1 MVRLPGLGIFNVY
14 TGVDACD
21 CTRGCADT
29 AGESALTVDCGRKI
43 PCCTGDSNPHRAV
56 LLLAFP
62 SDALPTELSSL
73 VSGLCSCVRL
83 PSYHTPSSAFR
94 HLPPNSARIGYA
106 SRGTLYLRGAVHR
119 RCQHPPKGLGADHYV
134 ETKRIAPNHS
144 GKLEARPPRV
154 RNEFRLDSNYLGFV
168 RAVVRNGYKERI
180 NPLHCPSL

>member
-1 MVRLPGLGIFNVY
+1 MCIVFSCLRTMVRLPGLGIFKVY

-73 VSGLCSCVRL
+73 VSGLFSCVRL
-83 PSYHTPSSAFR
+83 PSYHTPSSASGTSLQT
-94 HLPPNSARIGYA
+94 LPELVTPAGALFISAELSTDAVSI
-106 SRGTLYLRGAVHR
+106 LRKVWVLIIMWK
-119 RCQHPPKGLGADHYV
+119 Q
-134 ETKRIAPNHS
+134 
-144 GKLEARPPRV
+144 
-154 RNEFRLDSNYLGFV
+154 NE
-168 RAVVRNGYKERI
+168 
-180 NPLHCPSL
+180 